1 MRNNR
6 VIKNLIYILA
16 MFIAMIALF
25 VIFPN
30 SNVKAAN
37 LILELDKQNG
47 MTDKGR
53 APYGAQFAVDD
64 VVLAAQKGS
73 DSLYFAEKLN
83 AIAGRKAADKYS
95 SGQIYEMANA
105 ACIDAHDYGMYGNY
119 DISVFYISAVI
130 DVNIDGDGSIKVYK
144 GSGSTTIQADSAA
157 GKYLYAASY
166 LAASGAYKYVVSD
179 AVCRAYHNTSV
190 LPDMLR
196 RIGVNSGYDSQIST
210 AVKNGYLRCKG
221 RFVVFDGVECNG
233 TGSRVL
239 QSQIV
244 FAGKKINTTIKLRKT
259 DENGKVLK
267 GAKFKIYNKTLKKYI
282 NRNGNLV
289 SESSASKFST
299 TTEDGKYTSI
309 RLSGLPIG
317 KYVAYEVTAPNGY
330 KKITK
335 AIPLKTNRNWS
346 DSNDYDVAENEE
358 EKQDISLE
366 IYKYDSDSKQA
377 LAGAKFIIKNKDT
390 GKYLSS
396 SYSEV
401 SKSSAYQFTTDSSG
415 KISIAKIN
423 KANYVAYEVDP
434 PAGYIVTNTSGIT
447 MKQNGITKISNKPKP
462 QGFSIIIR
470 KYDSSTGSGLANA
483 YFKFKDTK
491 TGKYLSSSKTL
502 VDESQAGQFRTDSNG
517 EINLDNVPEG
527 TYVAYEVVVPTGY
540 KLYYTNGVSVTLNQ
554 VTEVPNIPDTPD
566 TPEPP
571 PPVTVGFGIYKYD
584 SLDSRAISGAGFIIM
599 DSSTGKYLNSSLEL
613 VDRSEAYT
621 FVTDY
626 SGRISIDGAPEG
638 NYIAYEVSVP
648 YGYRATTYGS
658 ISISSGNTTSVS
670 NSPILID
677 IEGTVFLDG
686 GEGKTSARNDKF
698 DSGEGINGVRVILKK
713 NGNKVAEVS
722 SGYNSR
728 GSSTG
733 STGKYRF
740 YGQDL
745 KIRLLELSQY
755 TIEFEYNGIKYENV
769 ATSFSSD
776 GSKAAESSGN
786 RSNLNQ
792 KFSTITANSQIDGS
806 GISVNNANGGDTVEY
821 QYRQY
826 PSEGRYE
833 SKVLYKANASDDR
846 GNAYNDQYYANSK
859 YHITA
864 NTSQTRFRLDAQS
877 TSNDTVYN
885 VNFGIYERDLPDM
898 AIKNQLYAAE
908 VALTRQDYG
917 QTYSHVYKYNRNDD
931 YNIKIRVTDA
941 YNTPLVREIYSSDA
955 SYNKQNPGALNVYL
969 TYKINIRNQNTS
981 ITTTVGDIV
990 NYFDNGLTIEQVG
1003 TSATINQSSGTVSVN
1018 GNVSYNSLSSYN
1030 GQYNK
1035 VNIPIGSNEE
1045 IYVRYKVS
1053 QAKLVSML
1061 NGNVNIAANV
1071 AEINSCTAKKNGS
1084 PYTAIDNDSAVGNAD
1099 PSRRLQTV
1107 EDDLGWA
1114 PDVTLKLSAN
1124 ERKTTGVVFEDHTD
1138 AEFKEGQERKG
1149 DGRYTDQDTK
1159 KVSGVKVSLIDIG
1172 AGMNLGNPAQGY
1184 GPSGSTVITDTTGSD
1199 GTYEL
1204 GGFLPG
1210 NYIVVFQY
1218 GDDTYPVQQYQATI
1232 YDSSRLQRNYDG
1244 QNGYWYLDG
1253 TRYSDAIDVYD
1264 SHNEYYNLP
1273 NDGSS
1278 TRKEIENT
1286 WAAGYADGK
1295 QHIRYNT
1302 EINSTLTLDAFTPCM
1317 VFRVEKDDTVSEED
1331 EEEEE
1336 ETIQIFT
1343 VSDVDFGIVERPR
1356 YKVQVDNVI
1365 NKITLKTSEG
1375 SVLKEIIPS
1384 ADMNVANVKYMPSTG
1399 RTSKTDLAR
1408 KGFVEMEID
1417 MEILQRAQLFVEY
1430 GFNITNKSEL
1440 EYNTKAYYRSGTPGR
1455 DANIVRTTVTNM
1467 IDYVDNGLSFDK
1479 NSKMLTDE
1487 NATNEGNKWAV
1498 MKWSDANKWLSDNV
1512 RSELTS
1518 AENPDESKYTTVLI
1532 GEGFGTTQLK
1542 PGEKTTVPVKLLLD
1556 KSLAPTQEDM
1566 RYSNWAEIVEVTKNW
1581 GREIYADDTSN
1592 TFGEK
1597 LGNFNPEKPDP
1608 SDTTKKIPGNNKE
1621 PDYHYP
1627 EDIVIHPPTG
1637 VSGDMI
1643 KYSIIGV
1650 VALAILAGGIV
1661 IIKKKVS

>member
-95 SGQIYEMANA
+95 NGQIYEMANA
-105 ACIDAHDYGMYGNY
+105 ACIDAHDYSMYGNY
-119 DISVFYISAVI
+119 DISVYYISAVI

-144 GSGSTTIQADSAA
+144 GSGSSTIKADSAA

-166 LAASGAYKYVVSD
+166 LAASGAYKYVVTD

-196 RIGVNSGYDSQIST
+196 RIGVDSGYDSQIST

-221 RFVVFDGVECNG
+221 RFVVFDGIECNG
-233 TGSRVL
+233 TGSKVL

-282 NRNGNLV
+282 NRNGDLV

-299 TTEDGKYTSI
+299 TAEDGKYTSI

-527 TYVAYEVVVPTGY
+527 TYV
-540 KLYYTNGVSVTLNQ
+540 
-554 VTEVPNIPDTPD
+554 
-566 TPEPP
+566 
-571 PPVTVGFGIYKYD
+571 
-584 SLDSRAISGAGFIIM
+584 
-599 DSSTGKYLNSSLEL
+599 
-613 VDRSEAYT
+613 
-621 FVTDY
+621 
-626 SGRISIDGAPEG
+626 
-638 NYIAYEVSVP
+638 AYEVSVP

-1084 PYTAIDNDSAVGNAD
+1084 LYTAIDNDSAVGNAD

-1114 PDVTLKLSAN
+1114 PDVTLKLSAD

-1336 ETIQIFT
+1336 TIQIFT

-1440 EYNTKAYYRSGTPGR
+1440 EYNTKAYYRSGTPGG
-1455 DANIVRTTVTNM
+1455 DANIVRTTVSNM

>member
-1 MRNNR
+1 
-6 VIKNLIYILA
+6 
-16 MFIAMIALF
+16 
-25 VIFPN
+25 
-30 SNVKAAN
+30 
-37 LILELDKQNG
+37 
-47 MTDKGR
+47 
-53 APYGAQFAVDD
+53 
-64 VVLAAQKGS
+64 
-73 DSLYFAEKLN
+73 
-83 AIAGRKAADKYS
+83 
-95 SGQIYEMANA
+95 
-105 ACIDAHDYGMYGNY
+105 
-119 DISVFYISAVI
+119 
-130 DVNIDGDGSIKVYK
+130 
-144 GSGSTTIQADSAA
+144 
-157 GKYLYAASY
+157 
-166 LAASGAYKYVVSD
+166 
-179 AVCRAYHNTSV
+179 
-190 LPDMLR
+190 
-196 RIGVNSGYDSQIST
+196 
-210 AVKNGYLRCKG
+210 
-221 RFVVFDGVECNG
+221 
-233 TGSRVL
+233 
-239 QSQIV
+239 
-244 FAGKKINTTIKLRKT
+244 
-259 DENGKVLK
+259 
-267 GAKFKIYNKTLKKYI
+267 
-282 NRNGNLV
+282 
-289 SESSASKFST
+289 
-299 TTEDGKYTSI
+299 
-309 RLSGLPIG
+309 
-317 KYVAYEVTAPNGY
+317 
-330 KKITK
+330 
-335 AIPLKTNRNWS
+335 
-346 DSNDYDVAENEE
+346 
-358 EKQDISLE
+358 
-366 IYKYDSDSKQA
+366 
-377 LAGAKFIIKNKDT
+377 
-390 GKYLSS
+390 
-396 SYSEV
+396 
-401 SKSSAYQFTTDSSG
+401 
-415 KISIAKIN
+415 
-423 KANYVAYEVDP
+423 
-434 PAGYIVTNTSGIT
+434 
-447 MKQNGITKISNKPKP
+447 
-462 QGFSIIIR
+462 
-470 KYDSSTGSGLANA
+470 
-483 YFKFKDTK
+483 
-491 TGKYLSSSKTL
+491 
-502 VDESQAGQFRTDSNG
+502 
-517 EINLDNVPEG
+517 
-527 TYVAYEVVVPTGY
+527 
-540 KLYYTNGVSVTLNQ
+540 
-554 VTEVPNIPDTPD
+554 
-566 TPEPP
+566 
-571 PPVTVGFGIYKYD
+571 
-584 SLDSRAISGAGFIIM
+584 
-599 DSSTGKYLNSSLEL
+599 
-613 VDRSEAYT
+613 
-621 FVTDY
+621 
-626 SGRISIDGAPEG
+626 
-638 NYIAYEVSVP
+638 
-648 YGYRATTYGS
+648 
-658 ISISSGNTTSVS
+658 
-670 NSPILID
+670 
-677 IEGTVFLDG
+677 
-686 GEGKTSARNDKF
+686 
-698 DSGEGINGVRVILKK
+698 
-713 NGNKVAEVS
+713 
-722 SGYNSR
+722 
-728 GSSTG
+728 
-733 STGKYRF
+733 
-740 YGQDL
+740 
-745 KIRLLELSQY
+745 
-755 TIEFEYNGIKYENV
+755 
-769 ATSFSSD
+769 
-776 GSKAAESSGN
+776 
-786 RSNLNQ
+786 
-792 KFSTITANSQIDGS
+792 
-806 GISVNNANGGDTVEY
+806 
-821 QYRQY
+821 
-826 PSEGRYE
+826 
-833 SKVLYKANASDDR
+833 
-846 GNAYNDQYYANSK
+846 
-859 YHITA
+859 
-864 NTSQTRFRLDAQS
+864 
-877 TSNDTVYN
+877 
-885 VNFGIYERDLPDM
+885 M

-1440 EYNTKAYYRSGTPGR
+1440 EYNTKAYYRSGTPGG